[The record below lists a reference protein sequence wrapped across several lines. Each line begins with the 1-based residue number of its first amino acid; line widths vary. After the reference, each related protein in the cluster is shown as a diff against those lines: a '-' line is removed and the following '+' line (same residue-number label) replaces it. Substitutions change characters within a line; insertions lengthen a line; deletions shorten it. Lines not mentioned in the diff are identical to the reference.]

1 MVKICILCGIM
12 ARRTNAAWG
21 HVEGG
26 YLEKTL
32 RMKTCSKCLVAKEE
46 SEFSGRLTHCKPC
59 RASIE
64 RQRRVDNA
72 EEIRRKDRARGK
84 LRTKE
89 SRRQYYEANKDACI
103 ARSKRCYARR
113 KSLGIKP
120 PKWVPKDAR
129 SKIRTILRDR
139 IKSLPKDNRCGGHW
153 LRLVGAQPEHV
164 KRHLEAHFKDGM
176 SWCNYGMRGWHVD
189 HYVPLAYFDLQIHE
203 NTLIAFNWRNLRP
216 EWARDNLRKAAS
228 VPHDAEAFV
237 AKLKL
242 EILNESVT

>member
-153 LRLVGAQPEHV
+153 LRLVGAQPGSKIARPIVILSKFTISIFPFSNFLVSSGEES
-164 KRHLEAHFKDGM
+164 KFFF
-176 SWCNYGMRGWHVD
+176 CI
-189 HYVPLAYFDLQIHE
+189 FDEDESILLIILS
-203 NTLIAFNWRNLRP
+203 TLL
-216 EWARDNLRKAAS
+216 
-228 VPHDAEAFV
+228 
-237 AKLKL
+237 
-242 EILNESVT
+242 